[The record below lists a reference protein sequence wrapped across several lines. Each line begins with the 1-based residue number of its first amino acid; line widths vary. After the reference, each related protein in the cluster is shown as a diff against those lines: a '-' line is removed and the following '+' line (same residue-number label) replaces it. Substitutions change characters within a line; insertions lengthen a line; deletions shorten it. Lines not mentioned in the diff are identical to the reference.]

1 MSRIFEALN
10 EAGKDR
16 VKSEAPKASLL
27 AKVGPPQLATDSH
40 RPNPSAEEYYRLR
53 QRISGIFPGT
63 QSKTLMFVGSSEA
76 EDNAT
81 VAASFGY
88 TVAWNGESA
97 VLVDANRQTSTLH
110 RILGT
115 DQDPGMTELLSGKAG
130 VQEVLRLTDVSK
142 LLFVPG
148 GAAATAPISAGE
160 RAVFMDSLNAL
171 KTSADW
177 IILNAPPANGGDD
190 LAVLSAI
197 ADGVVLVI
205 SAEKTRWEDALS
217 AKETLCNAGANIL
230 GAIFTG
236 RKTRIPSWLE
246 RWLR

>member
-1 MSRIFEALN
+1 MSRIFDALN
-10 EAGKDR
+10 EAGKE
-16 VKSEAPKASLL
+16 KSKGESPKVSLW
-27 AKVGPPQLATDSH
+27 AKVGPPQLAADSH
-40 RPNPSAEEYYRLR
+40 KPNPSAEEYERLR
-53 QRISGIFPGT
+53 QIISRMFPET
-63 QSKTLMFVGSSEA
+63 RSRVLMFVGPSEA

-97 VLVDANRQTSTLH
+97 VLVDANRRNSTLY

-115 DQDPGMTELLSGKAG
+115 DQEPGMTELLSGKAEI
-130 VQEVLRLTDVSK
+130 QEVLCLTDASK

-148 GAAATAPISAGE
+148 GADATGPLSAGE
-160 RAVFMDSLNAL
+160 HAVLIDSLDVL

-177 IILNAPPANGGDD
+177 IILNAPPANGSDD
-190 LAVLSAI
+190 LAVLSAMV
-197 ADGVVLVI
+197 DGVVLVI

-217 AKETLCNAGANIL
+217 AKKTLCNAGANIL